1 MIIGLLQ
8 IEVML
13 TAQSLKEKRFVI
25 RSFKDRVKNKFNIA
39 VAETDFADKWQ
50 RSELSI
56 VTVNAEKQVVESTL
70 KKVLKFADE
79 NYEWIVNRYHL
90 DFY

>member
-8 IEVML
+8 IEVMI
-13 TAQSLKEKRFVI
+13 TARSLKEKRFVLK
-25 RSFKDRVKNKFNIA
+25 SFKDRVKNKFNAAI
-39 VAETDFADKWQ
+39 AETDFVDKWQ

-56 VTVNAEKQVVESTL
+56 VTVNAEKQVVENTL
-70 KKVLKFADE
+70 KKVLNFADE
-79 NYEWIVNRYHL
+79 NPEWIVNRYHL

>member
-8 IEVML
+8 IEVLL

-39 VAETDFADKWQ
+39 VAETDFTDKWQ

-70 KKVLKFADE
+70 KKVLEYADE
-79 NYEWIVNRYHL
+79 NHGWIVNRYHL